1 MQSEQF
7 AEPREAATEEAC
19 SRSGSDS
26 EQERE
31 SQASR
36 DSRFTRQ
43 DTFTRTTR
51 SSLAGEHIS
60 ITLDPGASQ
69 VGCLQPGGGLLLL

>member
-1 MQSEQF
+1 MQSEPF
-7 AEPREAATEEAC
+7 AEPREAPADEE
-19 SRSGSDS
+19 SGHGSGSDS
-26 EQERE
+26 EQEWDGYAPPFP
-31 SQASR
+31 Q
-36 DSRFTRQ
+36 Q

-69 VGCLQPGGGLLLL
+69 VGSLEPGNFRRL